1 MRPEAEAADAGIE
14 DEPEMHGHEAVYR
27 DFHRAIR
34 EGGEPRCNGEE
45 GRMSLELSNAM
56 IYSGATGEAV
66 DLPLDRAAYSE
77 LLERLQAE
85 E

>member
-1 MRPEAEAADAGIE
+1 MPVAADAGIE

-45 GRMSLELSNAM
+45 GRKSLELSNAM

-77 LLERLQAE
+77 LLERLQGE